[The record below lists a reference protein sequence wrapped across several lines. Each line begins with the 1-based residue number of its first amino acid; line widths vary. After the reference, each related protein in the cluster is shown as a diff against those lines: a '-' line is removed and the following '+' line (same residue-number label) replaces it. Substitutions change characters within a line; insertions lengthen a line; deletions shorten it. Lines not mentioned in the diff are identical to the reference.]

1 MKTTTIVKVVT
12 VASLLFVSN
21 QSANAQF
28 FKKLGKAI
36 EKTAKTVEST
46 ANALDEVSKTADA
59 TPSTA
64 SSLTD
69 SGTAAASDSVS
80 IAWDKIPVFS
90 AKRVNMTD
98 ENGNP
103 VLLEDGT
110 QDYRV
115 LLVDQFGNKRSAQSV
130 KAQIDIINQRV
141 LAILAKVG
149 LGAGIG
155 ALQNGLSGAAV
166 GAGMGALASIDD
178 ISMAKKQK
186 KSLKQQKILLA
197 EYQKNFTEEGKPIN
211 AKVDPTKLE
220 GLDLKE
226 DNALSMTAADIK
238 KELESEDFNS
248 TDTSSWEGL
257 L

>member
-12 VASLLFVSN
+12 VASMLFVSN

-46 ANALDEVSKTADA
+46 ANALDEVSKAADS
-59 TPSTA
+59 TPSTS

-69 SGTAAASDSVS
+69 GGTTAASDSAS

-90 AKRVNMTD
+90 AQKVYIKD
-98 ENGNP
+98 ANGNP
-103 VLLEDGT
+103 VLQEDGT
-110 QDYRV
+110 ADYRV
-115 LLVDQFGNKRSAQSV
+115 FLVDQFGNKRSAQSV
-130 KAQIDIINQRV
+130 KTQIDIINQRV

-166 GAGMGALASIDD
+166 ALASLDD

-186 KSLKQQKILLA
+186 KSLKQQKLLLA

-211 AKVDPTKLE
+211 AKVDTSKLA

-226 DNALSMTAADIK
+226 DNALSMTATDIK
-238 KELESEDFNS
+238 KELDSAEFNS
-248 TDTSSWEGL
+248 TDTSGWDI
-257 L
+257 

>member
-12 VASLLFVSN
+12 VTSILLVNNLSV
-21 QSANAQF
+21 NAQF

-46 ANALDEVSKTADA
+46 ANALDEVSKSADA

-69 SGTAAASDSVS
+69 GGTAAASDSVS

>member
-1 MKTTTIVKVVT
+1 MKTTTIVRVVT
-12 VASLLFVSN
+12 VAGMLFVSN

-46 ANALDEVSKTADA
+46 ANALDEVSKAADA

-69 SGTAAASDSVS
+69 SGTAAAADSVS

>member
-12 VASLLFVSN
+12 VASMLFVSN

-46 ANALDEVSKTADA
+46 ANALDEVSQAADA

-69 SGTAAASDSVS
+69 DGTTAASDSVS

-90 AKRVNMTD
+90 AQKVYIKD
-98 ENGNP
+98 ANGNP
-103 VLLEDGT
+103 VLQEDGT
-110 QDYRV
+110 ADYRV
-115 LLVDQFGNKRSAQSV
+115 FLVDQFGNKRSAQSV
-130 KAQIDIINQRV
+130 KTQIDIINQRV

-166 GAGMGALASIDD
+166 GAGMGALASLDD

-186 KSLKQQKILLA
+186 KSLKQQKLLLA

-211 AKVDPTKLE
+211 AKVDTSKLA

-226 DNALSMTAADIK
+226 DNALSMTATDIK
-238 KELESEDFNS
+238 KELDSEGFNS

>member
-46 ANALDEVSKTADA
+46 ANALDEVSKAADA

-69 SGTAAASDSVS
+69 SGTAASDSVS

-248 TDTSSWEGL
+248 TDTSAWDNIL
-257 L
+257 

>member
-12 VASLLFVSN
+12 VASMLFVSN

-46 ANALDEVSKTADA
+46 ANALDEVSKAADA

-69 SGTAAASDSVS
+69 GGTTASSDSVS

-90 AKRVNMTD
+90 AQKVYIKD
-98 ENGNP
+98 ANGNP
-103 VLLEDGT
+103 VLQEDGT
-110 QDYRV
+110 ADYRV
-115 LLVDQFGNKRSAQSV
+115 FLVDQFGNKRSAQSV
-130 KAQIDIINQRV
+130 KNQIDIINQRV

-166 GAGMGALASIDD
+166 GAGMGALASLDD
-178 ISMAKKQK
+178 ISMAKKQN
-186 KSLKQQKILLA
+186 I
-197 EYQKNFTEEGKPIN
+197 
-211 AKVDPTKLE
+211 
-220 GLDLKE
+220 
-226 DNALSMTAADIK
+226 
-238 KELESEDFNS
+238 
-248 TDTSSWEGL
+248 
-257 L
+257 

>member
-1 MKTTTIVKVVT
+1 MKTTTIVRVVT
-12 VASLLFVSN
+12 VAGMLFVSN
-21 QSANAQF
+21 LSANAQF

-46 ANALDEVSKTADA
+46 ANALDEVSKAADA

-149 LGAGIG
+149 LDAGIG

>member
-69 SGTAAASDSVS
+69 SGTAAASDTVS

-178 ISMAKKQK
+178 ISLAKKQK

>member
-12 VASLLFVSN
+12 VTSILLVNNLSV
-21 QSANAQF
+21 NAQF

-46 ANALDEVSKTADA
+46 ANALDEVSKAADA

-69 SGTAAASDSVS
+69 GGTAAASDSVS

-238 KELESEDFNS
+238 KELDSEGFNS
-248 TDTSSWEGL
+248 TDTSAWDKIL
-257 L
+257 

>member
-1 MKTTTIVKVVT
+1 M
-12 VASLLFVSN
+12 LFVSN

-46 ANALDEVSKTADA
+46 ANALDEVSKAADA

-115 LLVDQFGNKRSAQSV
+115 LLVDQFGNKRSVQSV

>member
-46 ANALDEVSKTADA
+46 ANALDEVSKAADA

-69 SGTAAASDSVS
+69 SGTAASDSVS

-211 AKVDPTKLE
+211 AKVDPTKLA

-238 KELESEDFNS
+238 KELDSEGFNS
-248 TDTSSWEGL
+248 TDTSAWDKIL
-257 L
+257 

>member
-12 VASLLFVSN
+12 VTSILFVNNLSV
-21 QSANAQF
+21 NAQF

-46 ANALDEVSKTADA
+46 ANALDEVSKAADA

-69 SGTAAASDSVS
+69 GGTAAASDSVS

-103 VLLEDGT
+103 ALLEDGT

>member
-12 VASLLFVSN
+12 VASILFVSN

-46 ANALDEVSKTADA
+46 ANALDEVSKAADA

-69 SGTAAASDSVS
+69 SGTAASDSVS

-211 AKVDPTKLE
+211 AKVDPTKLA

-238 KELESEDFNS
+238 KELDSEDFNS

>member
-46 ANALDEVSKTADA
+46 ANALDEVSQAADA

-69 SGTAAASDSVS
+69 GGTTAASDSVS

>member
-1 MKTTTIVKVVT
+1 MKTTTIVRVVT
-12 VASLLFVSN
+12 VASMLFVSN

>member
-46 ANALDEVSKTADA
+46 ANALDEVSKAADA

-69 SGTAAASDSVS
+69 SGTAASDSVS

-141 LAILAKVG
+141 LAILAKIG

>member
-69 SGTAAASDSVS
+69 GGTAAASDSVS

-226 DNALSMTAADIK
+226 DNALSMPAADIK

>member
-1 MKTTTIVKVVT
+1 
-12 VASLLFVSN
+12 
-21 QSANAQF
+21 
-28 FKKLGKAI
+28 
-36 EKTAKTVEST
+36 
-46 ANALDEVSKTADA
+46 
-59 TPSTA
+59 
-64 SSLTD
+64 
-69 SGTAAASDSVS
+69 
-80 IAWDKIPVFS
+80 
-90 AKRVNMTD
+90 MTD

>member
-12 VASLLFVSN
+12 VAGMLFVSN

-46 ANALDEVSKTADA
+46 ANALDEVSKAADA

-69 SGTAAASDSVS
+69 GGTAAASDSVS

-248 TDTSSWEGL
+248 TDTRSWEGL

>member
-12 VASLLFVSN
+12 VTSILFVNNLSV
-21 QSANAQF
+21 NAQF

-46 ANALDEVSKTADA
+46 ANALDEVSKAADA

-69 SGTAAASDSVS
+69 GGTAAASDSVS

-226 DNALSMTAADIK
+226 DNALS
-238 KELESEDFNS
+238 L
-248 TDTSSWEGL
+248 
-257 L
+257 

>member
-12 VASLLFVSN
+12 VTSILFINNLSV
-21 QSANAQF
+21 NAQF

-46 ANALDEVSKTADA
+46 ANALDEVSKAADA

-69 SGTAAASDSVS
+69 GGTAAASDSVS

>member
-69 SGTAAASDSVS
+69 GGTAAASDSVS

-197 EYQKNFTEEGKPIN
+197 EYQNNFTEEGKPIN

>member
-46 ANALDEVSKTADA
+46 ANALDEVSKAADA

-69 SGTAAASDSVS
+69 SGTAASDSVS

-226 DNALSMTAADIK
+226 DNVLSMTAADIK

>member
-1 MKTTTIVKVVT
+1 M
-12 VASLLFVSN
+12 LFVSN
-21 QSANAQF
+21 LSANAQF

-69 SGTAAASDSVS
+69 GGTAAASDSVS

>member
-69 SGTAAASDSVS
+69 GGTAAASDSVS

-90 AKRVNMTD
+90 AKRVNMTG

>member
-12 VASLLFVSN
+12 VASMLFASN

-46 ANALDEVSKTADA
+46 ATALDEVSKAADA

>member
-12 VASLLFVSN
+12 VTSILLVNNLSV
-21 QSANAQF
+21 NAQF

-46 ANALDEVSKTADA
+46 ANALDEVSKAADA

-69 SGTAAASDSVS
+69 GGTAAASDSVS

>member
-69 SGTAAASDSVS
+69 GGTAAASDSVS

-166 GAGMGALASIDD
+166 GAGMGALASTDD

>member
-1 MKTTTIVKVVT
+1 MKTTTIVRVVT
-12 VASLLFVSN
+12 GMLFVSN
-21 QSANAQF
+21 LSANAQF

-69 SGTAAASDSVS
+69 SGTAASSDSVS

>member
-69 SGTAAASDSVS
+69 GGTAAASDSVS

>member
-46 ANALDEVSKTADA
+46 ANALDEVSKAADA

-141 LAILAKVG
+141 LTILAKVG

>member
-69 SGTAAASDSVS
+69 GGTAAASDSVS

-115 LLVDQFGNKRSAQSV
+115 LLVDQFGNKRSTQSV

>member
-46 ANALDEVSKTADA
+46 ANALDEVSKAADA

-69 SGTAAASDSVS
+69 GGTSAASDSVS

>member
-12 VASLLFVSN
+12 VASMLFVSN

-46 ANALDEVSKTADA
+46 ANTLEEVSKASDA

-248 TDTSSWEGL
+248 TDTSAWDTIL
-257 L
+257 

>member
-46 ANALDEVSKTADA
+46 ANALDEVSKAADA

-69 SGTAAASDSVS
+69 SGTAADSVS

>member
-69 SGTAAASDSVS
+69 GGTAAASDSVS

-220 GLDLKE
+220 GLELKE